1 MWWSSVLNQAGI
13 YLLKVNNKNTTLN
26 MLKGNNK
33 VCNNKV
39 SLLLTSDIF
48 HIVFLLLSL
57 NMQLPA
63 GNQISQIF

>member
-1 MWWSSVLNQAGI
+1 MWWSSVLNPAGI
-13 YLLKVNNKNTTLN
+13 YLLKVNTTLN

-39 SLLLTSDIF
+39 SSLLTSDLF

-63 GNQISQIF
+63 GTQLSEIF

>member
-1 MWWSSVLNQAGI
+1 
-13 YLLKVNNKNTTLN
+13 

-48 HIVFLLLSL
+48 HIVLLLLSL

-63 GNQISQIF
+63 GNQLSEIF